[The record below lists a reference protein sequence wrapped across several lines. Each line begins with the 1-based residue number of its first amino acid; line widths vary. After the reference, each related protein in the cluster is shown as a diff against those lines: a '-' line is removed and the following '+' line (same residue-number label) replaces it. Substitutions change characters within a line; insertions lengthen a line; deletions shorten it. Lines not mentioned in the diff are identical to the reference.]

1 MSAPFFLKVHE
12 IDGGQEK
19 NYILSLAVTP
29 PGHISPCMTK
39 NTRFIRILG
48 DWGLFLKRVE
58 RQGKSTQSL
67 RIEVNN
73 LPPNFGTPSMT
84 C

>member
-12 IDGGQEK
+12 IDADLK
-19 NYILSLAVTP
+19 KIIFYPWRSP
-29 PGHISPCMTK
+29 PGHIPPNMTK

-48 DWGLFLKRVE
+48 HLGDIFQKG
-58 RQGKSTQSL
+58 
-67 RIEVNN
+67 
-73 LPPNFGTPSMT
+73 GTPGEK

>member
-1 MSAPFFLKVHE
+1 MGTRKQITFYPWRS
-12 IDGGQEK
+12 
-19 NYILSLAVTP
+19 P
-29 PGHISPCMTK
+29 PSGHISPCMTK

-67 RIEVNN
+67 RIELNN
-73 LPPNFGTPSMT
+73 VPPNFGTPSMT

>member
-1 MSAPFFLKVHE
+1 MGTRKKLYFIP
-12 IDGGQEK
+12 GGH
-19 NYILSLAVTP
+19 P

-67 RIEVNN
+67 CIEVNN
-73 LPPNFGTPSMT
+73 LPPNLETPSMT